1 MNDQELSKLKEKAS
15 NEEAANKAF
24 LKKLKRLKNKR
35 KLDDLIHQLHD
46 EAFEEIDC
54 LECANCC
61 KSISPI
67 IYEKDIHRISKY
79 LKIKPSEFTEQYL
92 TVDEDGDY
100 IFKQT
105 PCPFLLPDNY
115 CSIYSLRPRS
125 CREYPHTD
133 RKNMQQILDLTLKN
147 TFICPAVYRIVL
159 ELRKHF

>member
-1 MNDQELSKLKEKAS
+1 MNDNELSNLKEKAA

-35 KLDDLIHQLHD
+35 KLDDVIHQLHD
-46 EAFEEIDC
+46 DVFEYIDC

-61 KSISPI
+61 KNISPI
-67 IYEKDIHRISKY
+67 IYEKDIHRIAKQ
-79 LKIKPSEFTEQYL
+79 LKMKPSEFTEHYL
-92 TVDEDGDY
+92 SMDDDGD
-100 IFKQT
+100 FVFNET

-115 CSIYSLRPRS
+115 CSIYSIRPRS

-147 TFICPAVYRIVL
+147 TFICPAVYDIVM
-159 ELRKHF
+159 ELRKHY

>member
-1 MNDQELSKLKEKAS
+1 MNDKELAKLKEKAAR
-15 NEEAANKAF
+15 EEATNRSF

-35 KLDDLIHQLHD
+35 KLDDVLHQLHD

-67 IYEKDIHRISKY
+67 IYEKDIHRISKH

-92 TVDEDGDY
+92 MVDEDGDY
-100 IFKQT
+100 IFNQT

-115 CSIYSLRPRS
+115 CSIYSIRPRS

-147 TFICPAVYRIVL
+147 TFVCPAVYDIVA
-159 ELRKHF
+159 ELRKYF